1 MEIPQDGFFASAF
14 NKLMSVSEKIGPN
27 RYKTHSRNYE
37 MLQKFRDAGCISGIS
52 VQTPNLAIEL
62 SAHLGRRKG
71 NLDDETLEFFI

>member
-14 NKLMSVSEKIGPN
+14 NKLMAVSTKMDGN
-27 RYKTHSRNYE
+27 RYKTHSSNYP
-37 MLQKFRDAGCISGIS
+37 LLARFREAGCISGIY